1 MRVCVSILTL
11 LIGCLAGLNPF
22 SAGGQGSA
30 WAYEGNLTLNAVF
43 QSKNG
48 GMALI
53 DGMQYRPGDRVGGA
67 EILAIERGAIRLQT
81 GDGEYTAWV
90 GLDLP
95 QDLAPLPAREPRR
108 LADAPA
114 SDPAPVDADTAVAT
128 HDTHTV
134 SYGDTLSAIASRYRP
149 DGMPLN
155 EAISAILAAN
165 TDRIGK
171 DMHTIYAGSTLMI
184 PLFGNLPA
192 PTQQFAGEKQ
202 DSGKSAIFG
211 LDEPSID
218 AKSGESPVESYG
230 PVEPGDTLSSIAQRL
245 KAPGVTNAELMDAL
259 FTENPDAFGG
269 SKDLLFAGAI
279 LQIPS
284 RVWLPAGESTY
295 TDALASVQNP

>member
-22 SAGGQGSA
+22 CAGGQGSA

-95 QDLAPLPAREPRR
+95 QDLVPLPAREPRR
-108 LADAPA
+108 LADSPAPVP
-114 SDPAPVDADTAVAT
+114 SPVDADTVIVAHGT
-128 HDTHTV
+128 HIV
-134 SYGDTLSAIASRYRP
+134 SYGDTLSAIANRYRP
-149 DGMPLN
+149 EGMPLK
-155 EAISAILAAN
+155 EAISAILEAN
-165 TDRIGK
+165 ADRIGK
-171 DMHTIYAGSTLMI
+171 DMHTIYAGATLSI
-184 PLFGNLPA
+184 PFFGNLPA
-192 PTQQFAGEKQ
+192 PTQQFARETSNK
-202 DSGKSAIFG
+202 DISAIFG
-211 LDEPSID
+211 PDESSID
-218 AKSGESPVESYG
+218 ANSGKTPVESYG

-269 SKDLLFAGAI
+269 SKDLLFAGSI